1 MIRIPLNVATI
12 AIGALLIPAVVAAP
26 PQAVPPDLPLPAAAP
41 SDAAWLRHANVL
53 QPDGPSQYLALVNP
67 GARPAKARK
76 EFGFNTIIVS
86 PTDAHNAYHHGK
98 KIDLTDAQ
106 FRTGIAAYRAA
117 GYKVIMYTSVMALG
131 IAPEFQSGQIARE
144 HPDWLQRD
152 PKGNPVLVWGVP
164 WLCPSTGARQAALD
178 RAVRLAKEYQADG
191 VMLDNNEFYFA
202 QAGWTCHCESC
213 TRGFREYV
221 RRRFGVEKTREF
233 FGVSPD
239 EIKIPTEQGPLFALW
254 IQFRNRVWAEINETY
269 RARLREVNPKILL
282 LANTQYYFD
291 DAMLA
296 SDQQFTHEDVVI
308 SETVGLNSRQVSAKM
323 VLGQALAQGRP
334 LWNYIGTFVK
344 PEDYTGLLPAAVI
357 APMISSTITH
367 AARPWIVDGF
377 DLGPT
382 DANACKEMSK
392 LLSWHATHEDLF
404 AQPAW
409 AGVGTVFSLTARN
422 VLHRPLIPPHLA
434 VLQTRGTPVIGLRD
448 DALGAE
454 ALRPL
459 RVLILETAAT
469 LSDDAASRIA
479 AWVRAGGTLIAAR
492 DTGTFDEL
500 GRKRKESSLWPALG
514 LDKSPDRETAVN
526 KGKVIAPEPAAFA
539 DATVRLTHAVSY
551 RTPADAAIEVVAYRD
566 TNSLLLHVVRHAS
579 GGKPVTLH
587 LPDGFHPAGA
597 TAQLFVPGSDE
608 PRTLAM
614 DNTADSGSVSLTNAD
629 PYCVVR
635 IPLR

>member
-1 MIRIPLNVATI
+1 MIVMGLSGS
-12 AIGALLIPAVVAAP
+12 GAAPAAP
-26 PQAVPPDLPLPAAAP
+26 PRAVPPDLPLPAAP
-41 SDAAWLRHANVL
+41 PNDAAWLRSANVL
-53 QPDGPSQYLALVNP
+53 QPDGPSQFLALVNP

-76 EFGFNTIIVS
+76 EFGFNAIIVS

-106 FRTGIAAYRAA
+106 FRAGVAAYRAA
-117 GYKVIMYTSVMALG
+117 GYRLIIYTSVMALG

-152 PKGNPVLVWGVP
+152 PNGNPVLVWGVP

-178 RAVRLAKEYQADG
+178 RAVRLAKDYQADG
-191 VMLDNNEFYFA
+191 IMLDNNEFYFA
-202 QAGWTCHCESC
+202 QAGWTCHCDSC
-213 TRGFREYV
+213 TRGFRNYV

-239 EIKIPTEQGPLFALW
+239 EIKIPVEQGPLFALW

-269 RARLREVNPKILL
+269 RARLREVNPRILL
-282 LANTQYYFD
+282 LANTQYLFD

-308 SETVGLNSRQVSAKM
+308 SESVGLNSRQASAKM

-344 PEDYTGLLPAAVI
+344 PDDYTGLLPAAVI
-357 APMISSTITH
+357 GPMISSTIAH

-382 DANACKEMSK
+382 DANARKEMSK
-392 LLSWHATHEDLF
+392 LLGWHTTHEELF
-404 AQPAW
+404 AQPPW

-422 VLHRPLIPPHLA
+422 VLHRPLIPPHLG
-434 VLQTRGTPVIGLRD
+434 VLQTRGTPVIGIRD
-448 DALGAE
+448 DALTAE

-459 RVLILETAAT
+459 RVLIIETAAT
-469 LSDDAASRIA
+469 LSDDAAKVVA

-500 GRKRKESSLWPALG
+500 GRKRTESSLWPALG
-514 LDKSPDRETAVN
+514 LDKAPDRETAIDR
-526 KGKVIAPEPAAFA
+526 GKVIAPEPAAFA
-539 DATVRLTHAVSY
+539 DAAVRLTQAVSC
-551 RTPADAAIEVVAYRD
+551 RTPADSAIEVVAYRNA
-566 TNSLLLHVVRHAS
+566 NSLLLHVVRHAAA
-579 GGKPVTLH
+579 GKPVTLH
-587 LPDGFHPAGA
+587 LPEGFRPAA
-597 TAQLFVPGSDE
+597 APAELFVPGSDE
-608 PRTLAM
+608 PRKLALVRNS
-614 DNTADSGSVSLTNAD
+614 DGDSISLATADL
-629 PYCVVR
+629 YCVVK
-635 IPLR
+635 IAIH